1 MEGIKPNCIKR
12 GVTTDVSNSTE
23 HYVPQEILDV
33 ADKLYQLI
41 KSTGLDITITVSSKS
56 N

>member
-1 MEGIKPNCIKR
+1 MEGIKPKCIKR
-12 GVTTDVSNSTE
+12 GVSTDVSNNSE

-33 ADKLYQLI
+33 ADKLHQLI
-41 KSTGLDITITVSSKS
+41 KSTGLDITITVSSKT